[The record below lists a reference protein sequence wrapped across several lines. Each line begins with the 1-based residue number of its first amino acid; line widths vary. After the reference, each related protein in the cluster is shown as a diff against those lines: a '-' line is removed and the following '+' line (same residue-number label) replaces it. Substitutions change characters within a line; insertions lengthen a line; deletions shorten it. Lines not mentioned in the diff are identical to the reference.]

1 MDPRCLANS
10 DETLP
15 NMLKVCLNVAGE
27 ALILPDV
34 DLTLPG
40 AHDYTY
46 RQIAPVINS
55 GVKLSGYS
63 SNVTASS
70 ET

>member
-15 NMLKVCLNVAGE
+15 NMLKVCLNVAEE

-34 DLTLPG
+34 DLTISG
-40 AHDYTY
+40 AHICMY
-46 RQIAPVINS
+46 RQMAPVTNS

-63 SNVTASS
+63 SKVTASS